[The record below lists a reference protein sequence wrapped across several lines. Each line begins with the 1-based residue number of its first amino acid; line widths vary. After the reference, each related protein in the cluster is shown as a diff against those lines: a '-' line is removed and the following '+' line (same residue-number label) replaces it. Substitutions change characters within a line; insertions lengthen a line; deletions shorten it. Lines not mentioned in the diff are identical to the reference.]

1 MDECPETDKIKLGVL
16 PSGISQFVRAAIML
30 YKIIFV
36 VENVDRKNII
46 SYDIQEWDNKIPGK

>member
-16 PSGISQFVRAAIML
+16 PSGISQFVRAAITP
-30 YKIIFV
+30 YKIISV

-46 SYDIQEWDNKIPGK
+46 SYDIQE